1 MFYYAQINDN
11 YEVINVH
18 SLAQVSTNENYIE
31 ITEEQYINGELV
43 GKFYN
48 SLSNTFEIMTDSM
61 GTTDNVQVDWTEMM
75 LSTKLDNMQVEIN
88 SKADID
94 HIHNGYATVDHT
106 HTGYVSS
113 DDLQILEDVIDTKAN
128 ATHTHSEYASVNHS
142 HDDYATQTALDTL
155 ELEVDE
161 KAEANHTH
169 NEYASSTHT
178 HTVSEIGA
186 ASSSHNHDS
195 DYADINHNHNKDYS
209 AIDHAHANYATVSS
223 LNELSTTVSGKANMS
238 HSHDNI
244 YYTETEIDTKLASK
258 SDSSHT
264 HTGVYDTN
272 GAAASALTS
281 ANAYTDS
288 KIDAL
293 IGEGASITLD
303 TIGEIS
309 SAIEDNQD
317 AIDLLNSAI
326 ANKANVIDLNT
337 HASDTELHITDVER
351 NIWNAK
357 SDFSGNYNDLT
368 NKPSIPSVN
377 GLASEDYVDEK
388 VGTITVESIG
398 ALPNTTVIPTVPTN
412 VSAFANDVG
421 YLTEH
426 QSLNGL
432 ATETYVDTQIDRI
445 DIPNALSDLTTDS
458 THRVVTDAEKAV
470 WNAKSN
476 FSGSYNDLT
485 DKPSIPSIS
494 GLATE
499 AYVDEAVSTKANSSH
514 THSISNVSGLQSAL
528 DNKSDTAH
536 NHNSSYDAKGS
547 AESALSS
554 AKEYTDTAIDTLS
567 EVVADKAN
575 TTDLT
580 SHVGNTTA
588 HITSTERTN
597 WNAAKTHANAAHAP
611 ANAEPNQNAFS
622 NVVVNGTTIS
632 ADSKTDTLTFVA
644 GNNVTITP
652 DATGDSITISSV
664 NTVYTHP
671 TTAGNK
677 HIPAG
682 GSSGQ
687 ILRWSADGTA
697 VWGSDNNTTY
707 SVATQTADGL
717 MSDTDKIK
725 LDGIAE
731 GANNYILPSA
741 GTSLGGV
748 KSGGDVTIASGVI
761 TVNDDSHNHIISN
774 VDGLQSALDAKAAS
788 GHTHSDVY
796 TETEVD
802 TLLEGKANASHTHTI
817 ANITNLQSTLDGKA
831 AASHGTHVSY
841 STTTP
846 VMDGVAS
853 VGTASTVARSDH
865 KHPTDTSR
873 AAQTSLDSHT
883 GNKSNPH
890 NVTLSQLGLTATA
903 AELNTLD
910 GITATVTELNYM
922 DGVTSNVQTQLN
934 AKAASSH
941 THSYAGSSSAGG
953 AATSANKL
961 NTNAGDA
968 NIPVY
973 FANGVPVACTSL
985 DLNTTGSSASCTGN
999 AATATN
1005 VAWSGVTSKPTYYDA
1020 KAIKGITRSGT
1031 TFTYTCMDGTTG
1043 TFTQQDNNTTYST
1056 ATTSANGLMSA
1067 SDKAKL
1073 DGIASGANAYTLPTA
1088 SSTLGG
1094 VKTTSTV
1101 TSNSGYTACP
1111 IISGVP
1117 YYKDTNTTYNLGSFG
1132 VTATAAE
1139 INTLDGITATTS
1151 ELNYCD
1157 GVTSNIQTQ
1166 LNNKHTKGDNVTV
1179 EKSGST
1185 PYASLKV
1192 KDTSLETR
1200 IYKNANTTND
1210 YGTIIQDYSSDGKR
1224 DALILRRNTSLGNK
1238 LTLKVQNADGTDV
1251 NYQIYGQHT
1260 PNLMSS
1266 NENGNCVIGWDN
1278 YDAGS
1283 GDTNIY
1289 GENVHIYARN
1299 ADGSLPAG
1307 AVFVGRNSNNH
1318 TLINNAAHLDTENI
1332 SDTYIYGRAVHIDTN
1347 DTNFIV
1353 DSIQLAH
1360 TDKASISSISS
1371 GWTYYGTA
1379 SANTPTVRRYGKV
1392 VSLTGAL
1399 TNTGAV
1405 TLNTTHVKVFT
1416 IPSGY
1421 RPSQDIIVLCQG
1433 SGANEFCLQIKTDG
1447 SVYIGRYGTSSF
1459 SSVAAE
1465 QWFPFHVSWVME

>member
-31 ITEEQYINGELV
+31 ITEEQYTSGELV

-94 HIHNGYATVDHT
+94 HT

-128 ATHTHSEYASVNHS
+128 AT
-142 HDDYATQTALDTL
+142 
-155 ELEVDE
+155 
-161 KAEANHTH
+161 
-169 NEYASSTHT
+169 
-178 HTVSEIGA
+178 
-186 ASSSHNHDS
+186 
-195 DYADINHNHNKDYS
+195 
-209 AIDHAHANYATVSS
+209 
-223 LNELSTTVSGKANMS
+223 
-238 HSHDNI
+238 
-244 YYTETEIDTKLASK
+244 
-258 SDSSHT
+258 
-264 HTGVYDTN
+264 
-272 GAAASALTS
+272 
-281 ANAYTDS
+281 
-288 KIDAL
+288 
-293 IGEGASITLD
+293 
-303 TIGEIS
+303 
-309 SAIEDNQD
+309 
-317 AIDLLNSAI
+317 
-326 ANKANVIDLNT
+326 
-337 HASDTELHITDVER
+337 
-351 NIWNAK
+351 
-357 SDFSGNYNDLT
+357 
-368 NKPSIPSVN
+368 
-377 GLASEDYVDEK
+377 
-388 VGTITVESIG
+388 
-398 ALPNTTVIPTVPTN
+398 
-412 VSAFANDVG
+412 
-421 YLTEH
+421 
-426 QSLNGL
+426 
-432 ATETYVDTQIDRI
+432 
-445 DIPNALSDLTTDS
+445 
-458 THRVVTDAEKAV
+458 
-470 WNAKSN
+470 
-476 FSGSYNDLT
+476 
-485 DKPSIPSIS
+485 
-494 GLATE
+494 
-499 AYVDEAVSTKANSSH
+499 
-514 THSISNVSGLQSAL
+514 
-528 DNKSDTAH
+528 
-536 NHNSSYDAKGS
+536 
-547 AESALSS
+547 
-554 AKEYTDTAIDTLS
+554 
-567 EVVADKAN
+567 
-575 TTDLT
+575 
-580 SHVGNTTA
+580 
-588 HITSTERTN
+588 
-597 WNAAKTHANAAHAP
+597 
-611 ANAEPNQNAFS
+611 
-622 NVVVNGTTIS
+622 
-632 ADSKTDTLTFVA
+632 
-644 GNNVTITP
+644 
-652 DATGDSITISSV
+652 
-664 NTVYTHP
+664 
-671 TTAGNK
+671 
-677 HIPAG
+677 
-682 GSSGQ
+682 
-687 ILRWSADGTA
+687 
-697 VWGSDNNTTY
+697 
-707 SVATQTADGL
+707 
-717 MSDTDKIK
+717 
-725 LDGIAE
+725 
-731 GANNYILPSA
+731 
-741 GTSLGGV
+741 
-748 KSGGDVTIASGVI
+748 
-761 TVNDDSHNHIISN
+761 
-774 VDGLQSALDAKAAS
+774 
-788 GHTHSDVY
+788 
-796 TETEVD
+796 
-802 TLLEGKANASHTHTI
+802 HTHTI

-968 NIPVY
+968 NTPVY

-1360 TDKASISSISS
+1360 TDKASISSYSS

-1399 TNTGAV
+1399 TNTSAV

-1459 SSVAAE
+1459 SSIATG
-1465 QWFPFHVSWVME
+1465 QWFPFHVSWVIE

>member
-1 MFYYAQINDN
+1 MYYYAYIDPNTGVCYLVEG
-11 YEVINVH
+11 YEEPLEDPYCIPIDSLDTSLVIRKKYVDGQWYD
-18 SLAQVSTNENYIE
+18 SEPSEAQNEDAKYIG
-31 ITEEQYINGELV
+31 I
-43 GKFYN
+43 
-48 SLSNTFEIMTDSM
+48 
-61 GTTDNVQVDWTEMM
+61 DNVWLNERIYAIDAAIENHTHEGYA
-75 LSTKLDNMQVEIN
+75 SADDLDLLEDVVAN
-88 SKADID
+88 KADAAHTHD
-94 HIHNGYATVDHT
+94 GYAATNHTHDGYATQVALDTLADEVSGKADTAHSHT
-106 HTGYVSS
+106 
-113 DDLQILEDVIDTKAN
+113 
-128 ATHTHSEYASVNHS
+128 EYASVSHSHTEYADVNHNHNSDYAPISHAHSDYVTTTTFDVLETEVDGKADANHS
-142 HDDYATQTALDTL
+142 HTDYALTS
-155 ELEVDE
+155 
-161 KAEANHTH
+161 HTH
-169 NEYASSTHT
+169 NEYSEVGHSHSDYSVTTHNHDKDYSPLSHS
-178 HTVSEIGA
+178 HTPSEIGA
-186 ASSSHNHDS
+186 AVSGHNHDS
-195 DYADINHNHNKDYS
+195 DYADINHSHDSIYAAAGHDHDEDYS
-209 AIDHAHANYATVSS
+209 AIGHSHSDYATVDS
-223 LNELSTTVSGKANMS
+223 LTELSETVVGKANAS
-238 HSHDNI
+238 HTHDDR
-244 YYTETEIDTKLASK
+244 YFTETEINSKLAAK
-258 SDSSHT
+258 ADTSHT
-264 HTGVYDTN
+264 HTGVYDVN
-272 GAAASALTS
+272 GAAESALES

-288 KIDAL
+288 KIDA
-293 IGEGASITLD
+293 I
-303 TIGEIS
+303 
-309 SAIEDNQD
+309 
-317 AIDLLNSAI
+317 
-326 ANKANVIDLNT
+326 
-337 HASDTELHITDVER
+337 
-351 NIWNAK
+351 
-357 SDFSGNYNDLT
+357 
-368 NKPSIPSVN
+368 
-377 GLASEDYVDEK
+377 
-388 VGTITVESIG
+388 
-398 ALPNTTVIPTVPTN
+398 VIP
-412 VSAFANDVG
+412 D
-421 YLTEH
+421 
-426 QSLNGL
+426 
-432 ATETYVDTQIDRI
+432 
-445 DIPNALSDLTTDS
+445 ALSDLAADT
-458 THRVVTDAEKAV
+458 THRTVTDAEKAA
-470 WNAKSN
+470 WNAKSD

-499 AYVDEAVSTKANSSH
+499 TYVDEAVSTKANSSH
-514 THSISNVSGLQSAL
+514 THSIANVSGLQSAL
-528 DNKSDTAH
+528 DAKSDASH
-536 NHNSSYDAKGS
+536 NHNSSYDAKG
-547 AESALSS
+547 AAASALSS
-554 AKEYTDTAIDTLS
+554 ANAYTDTAIDTLS
-567 EVVADKAN
+567 DVVADKASAS
-575 TTDLT
+575 DLT
-580 SHVGNTTA
+580 SHTGNTTA

-597 WNAAKTHANAAHAP
+597 WNAAKTHANSAHAP
-611 ANAEPNQNAFS
+611 ANAEENQNAFS
-622 NVVVNGTTIS
+622 NVVVNGTTIA

-652 DATGDSITISSV
+652 DATGDSITISSA

-671 TTAGNK
+671 ATAGNK

-687 ILRWSADGTA
+687 ILRWASDGTA
-697 VWGSDNNTTY
+697 TWGNDNNTTY

-717 MSDTDKIK
+717 MSDTDKTK

-731 GANNYILPSA
+731 GANNYVLPSA
-741 GTSLGGV
+741 GASLGGV

-774 VDGLQSALDAKAAS
+774 IDGLQSALDGKAAS
-788 GHTHSDVY
+788 GHNHDGVYY

-802 TLLEGKANASHTHTI
+802 TLLSGKAN
-817 ANITNLQSTLDGKA
+817 
-831 AASHGTHVSY
+831 ASHGTHVSY
-841 STTTP
+841 STTAP
-846 VMDGVAS
+846 VMDGSAS

-873 AAQTSLDSHT
+873 AAQSDLTSHT
-883 GNKSNPH
+883 SNKSNPH
-890 NVTLSQLGLTATA
+890 GVTLSQLGVTATA
-903 AELNTLD
+903 SELNKMDGVTATTAELNILD
-910 GITATVTELNYM
+910 GVTATTAELNYV
-922 DGVTSNVQTQLN
+922 DGVTSNIQTQLN
-934 AKAASSH
+934 AKAFSSH
-941 THSYAGSSSAGG
+941 THSA
-953 AATSANKL
+953 
-961 NTNAGDA
+961 
-968 NIPVY
+968 
-973 FANGVPVACTSL
+973 
-985 DLNTTGSSASCTGN
+985 
-999 AATATN
+999 
-1005 VAWSGVTSKPTYYDA
+1005 
-1020 KAIKGITRSGT
+1020 
-1031 TFTYTCMDGTTG
+1031 
-1043 TFTQQDNNTTYST
+1043 

-1111 IISGVP
+1111 IIGGVP

-1139 INTLDGITATTS
+1139 LNTLDGITATTA

-1166 LNNKHTKGDNVTV
+1166 LNNKHTKGDNVAV

-1185 PYASLKV
+1185 PYVSLKV

-1210 YGTIIQDYSSDGKR
+1210 YGTIIQDYGSDGKR
-1224 DALILRRNTSLGNK
+1224 DALTLRRNTSLANK

-1299 ADGSLPAG
+1299 SDGSLPAG

-1318 TLINNAAHLDTENI
+1318 TLINNAAHLDTANI

-1360 TDKASISSISS
+1360 TDKSSISSYSS

-1399 TNTGAV
+1399 TNTSAV

-1421 RPSQDIIVLCQG
+1421 RPSQDVIVLCQG
-1433 SGANEFCLQIKTDG
+1433 SGANEFVLQIKTDG
-1447 SVYIGRYGTSSF
+1447 GVYIGRYGTSSF
-1459 SSVAAE
+1459 SSIAAG